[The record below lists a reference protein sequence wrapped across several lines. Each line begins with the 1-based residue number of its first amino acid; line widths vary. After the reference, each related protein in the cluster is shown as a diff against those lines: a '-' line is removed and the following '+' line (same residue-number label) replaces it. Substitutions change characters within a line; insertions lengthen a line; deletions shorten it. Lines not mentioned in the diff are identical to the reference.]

1 MMGHGGT
8 GETQARQRPGRS
20 GIWQRVSGRGAA
32 AAGASALLMLGAM
45 APLASATSDGPTVRV
60 IVVSRN
66 AHNASDN
73 VNAHHGKVAGDLS
86 IANAVAADV
95 SATDLAAL
103 RQDTDIEVV
112 PNVQVDVTG
121 VADTSAATAFAMLRS
136 PTALPWWAF
145 TLSPALWAFLET
157 TMTRAVGPSDV
168 ADASGAIAPSI
179 NNAEAPAAAAPRP
192 DTRCQ
197 IPERPGR

>member
-1 MMGHGGT
+1 M
-8 GETQARQRPGRS
+8 P
-20 GIWQRVSGRGAA
+20 VSSTATVTPLPMTPVAVSAVAPVVVGNT
-32 AAGASALLMLGAM
+32 AAGARTVSVT
-45 APLASATSDGPTVRV
+45 PVTSTCTSGTTSMS
-60 IVVSRN
+60 VSCRN
-66 AHNASDN
+66 AARS
-73 VNAHHGKVAGDLS
+73 
-86 IANAVAADV
+86 
-95 SATDLAAL
+95 
-103 RQDTDIEVV
+103 
-112 PNVQVDVTG
+112 